1 MVLSTEVFGTFTL
14 GEAGIA
20 LLILIGSVLIARG
33 IGLLIRRLAR
43 AFDRE
48 SNITLSKTTNLFEF
62 GIILIGL
69 LIALSIIHIEFA
81 MGMWERAISVI
92 PGLLIFIIV
101 FYLAYVVFALIL
113 DLLKSI
119 VLSVGASYLKEFDIS
134 RSAVHAAFFI
144 AKFFVVI
151 FFASIALRFAQVE
164 IPLIDTVLI
173 ACIYASIAAL
183 VGLTFYSF
191 KDYAA
196 NMLLSTYISRN
207 VIRVGQKVRYENQ
220 SGEVTAITSHG
231 TVIRLETGYNAIIPN
246 SRIVRD
252 PVIVKRVESDLS
264 GLDNLAREYT
274 VTLSS
279 DSGIAVLQMVL
290 GVFEIQKNREEVK
303 ESAKAKDDTP
313 DSEIRALARAANTS
327 SNLEVKGAFVEYNQ
341 NYHFRQEMKS
351 WLTEEA
357 LIVVHYQGKDE
368 KHARY
373 RLIVGVEGDE
383 FITLDTSKSG
393 GTQVINAASLE
404 KSLIDRK
411 TRKGYLVYAKKGSP
425 AYWRITE
432 KLFYGDVSAYQS
444 ISKSFER
451 YLKKVLRKSRVV
463 NTFLSPHV
471 KNRIERKGEK

>member
-1 MVLSTEVFGTFTL
+1 MVLSTELFGAFTI

-20 LLILIGSVLIARG
+20 LLIFVGSILIARG
-33 IGLLIRRLAR
+33 IGLFIRKLAR

-48 SNITLSKTTNLFEF
+48 SSITLAKTTSLFEV
-62 GIILIGL
+62 GIILIGF
-69 LIALSIIHIEFA
+69 LIALSVIRIEFA
-81 MGMWERAISVI
+81 TSLWTRLVSIVPE
-92 PGLLIFIIV
+92 LLVFIIV
-101 FYLAYVVFALIL
+101 FYLAYVFFSLML

-119 VLSVGASYLKEFDIS
+119 VLSAGAGYLKEFDIS
-134 RSAVHAAFFI
+134 RNAVHAAFFI

-151 FFASIALRFAQVE
+151 FFASVALRFARVDL
-164 IPLIDTVLI
+164 PLLDVVLV
-173 ACIYASIAAL
+173 ACVYASIAAL
-183 VGLTFYSF
+183 VGIVFYAF

-196 NMLLSTYISRN
+196 NMLLSSYISRN
-207 VIRVGQKVRYENQ
+207 VIRVGQKVRYDGK
-220 SGEVTAITSHG
+220 SGEVSAITSHG
-231 TVIRLETGYNAIIPN
+231 TIITLDTGYNAIIPN

-252 PVIVKRVESDLS
+252 PVVVKRVESDLS

-279 DSGIAVLQMVL
+279 DSGIAILEMVL
-290 GVFEIQKNREEVK
+290 GIFDVHKKRDDVK
-303 ESAKAKDDTP
+303 DALKAKDDSP
-313 DSEIRALARAANTS
+313 DSEIRALARAANTL
-327 SNLEVKGAFVEYNQ
+327 SNQDVKGAFVEYNQ
-341 NYHFRQEMKS
+341 LYHFRQEMKS

-368 KHARY
+368 KHPRY

-383 FITLDTSKSG
+383 FITLDTSKNG
-393 GTQVINAASLE
+393 GTQVINAGALE
-404 KSLIDRK
+404 KSLIDRSD
-411 TRKGYLVYAKKGSP
+411 RKGYLVFAKRGSP

-471 KNRIERKGEK
+471 KSRIERKGEP